1 MYITKEPNRNVS
13 PSTYLLRCLVV
24 VMMIAAAATFLHL
37 NNYRPK
43 QTFLSCDRPCHHLDW
58 PMICRVKLTL
68 EVFQSLSK
76 SCGNCLSNETACLAH
91 NCVSADGQ
99 RRIIMT
105 ANRQMPGPSIQ
116 VCENDILV
124 VDVVNKLP
132 GKAAAIHWRG
142 QSQIETP
149 YMDGTPLVT
158 QCPIPSYTTFQYKF
172 RASAAGTHLW
182 HAHAG
187 ADVTNGIFGSLIVRQ
202 ADIRDPQRAFYDVD
216 DPNHVILVTH
226 WQHSPEI
233 LLDRGLTKPAI
244 LLVNGKGR
252 QMNGPKVPY
261 MTFNVVPGRR
271 HRFRAANAG
280 GAGSCPITISI
291 DNHSLFL
298 ITLDGHPIEPQYVTS
313 ITLAKGE
320 RADFVLKASKKISS
334 YWMNIKTVKKCGTTI
349 PVYGAAIVKYKGSPI
364 DNLPSMNSDDTLMD
378 QKENQEMET
387 NRIAMT
393 TVHKETCNN
402 PENLCLNKIQG
413 IRKMPKSLTTK
424 TDMTIYLP
432 INYIMQSTNS
442 EENGGVD
449 IKSLN
454 INNITFTYPSSPLLT
469 QSGDIPEG
477 LLCTGNDEDDRN
489 ENNETSLSSRKCRHD
504 DNKDTNDTCECVH
517 IRYIPLGATV
527 EIILLDQAGMK
538 DLVYH
543 LHGYDFYVVGINKFD
558 RSMSLDEV
566 KLLDRKGLLFSRN
579 LDCAPSK
586 DTITVPKFGA
596 VALRLKANNPG
607 YWMLRDEHAV
617 DWTRGLDVILQVG
630 QPNEMIQA
638 PLDFPKCGS
647 FVGPDYFLI

>member
-1 MYITKEPNRNVS
+1 M
-13 PSTYLLRCLVV
+13 LLRCAIFVGLVSV
-24 VMMIAAAATFLHL
+24 VATIIYLT
-37 NNYRPK
+37 PIPE

-76 SCGNCLSNETACLAH
+76 SCGNCLSNETACLAN

-99 RRIIMT
+99 RRAIMT

-132 GKAAAIHWRG
+132 GKAASIHWRG

-149 YMDGTPLVT
+149 CMDGTPLVT

-187 ADVTNGIFGSLIVRQ
+187 ADITNGVFGSLIVRQ

-226 WQHSPEI
+226 WQHSPEMS
-233 LLDRGLTKPAI
+233 LDHGHTKPAI

-261 MTFNVVPGRR
+261 TTFTVVPGRR

-291 DNHSLFL
+291 DNHSLYL
-298 ITLDGHPIEPQYVTS
+298 ITLDGQPVEPRYVTS

-320 RADFVLKASKKISS
+320 RADFILKASKKISS
-334 YWMNIKTVKKCGTTI
+334 YWMNVNTPKKCGTSS
-349 PVYGAAIVKYKGSPI
+349 VYGAAIVKYKGSPVDRLQSI
-364 DNLPSMNSDDTLMD
+364 HSDDITVD
-378 QKENQEMET
+378 QSEDQEMET

-393 TVHKETCNN
+393 TVYDEACNN
-402 PENLCLNKIQG
+402 PENLCINEVRG
-413 IRKMPKSLTTK
+413 MRKMPKSLTTK
-424 TDMTIYLP
+424 TDLTIYLP
-432 INYIMQSTNS
+432 INNVIQSTDS
-442 EENGGVD
+442 VEDAGVD

-454 INNITFTYPSSPLLT
+454 VNNVTFTYPSSPLLT
-469 QSGDIPEG
+469 QSGDIPKG
-477 LLCTGNDEDDRN
+477 LLCTGKDEDDHN
-489 ENNETSLSSRKCRHD
+489 ENNETASSSRNCH
-504 DNKDTNDTCECVH
+504 NGGNGEANETCECVH
-517 IRYIPLGATV
+517 IRYIPLGATM
-527 EIILLDQAGMK
+527 EIILLDQAGMN

-543 LHGYDFYVVGINKFD
+543 LHGYNFYVVGVQKFG
-558 RSMSLDEV
+558 RSMSLDDV
-566 KLLDRKGLLFSRN
+566 KHLDRKELLFFRN

-596 VALRLKANNPG
+596 VALRFKANNPG

-630 QPNEMIQA
+630 QPNEMIAA
-638 PLDFPKCGS
+638 PQDFPKCGS
-647 FVGPDYFLI
+647 FIGPDYFLI